1 MMRISA
7 IALRRG
13 AWTLAA
19 AALPL
24 LLAASGA
31 GGRAAAASNAERT
44 PILMELFT
52 SEGCSSCPPVDRW
65 VERLDAAQPVAGA
78 EIIVLSEHVDYWDH
92 DGWKDPFSSPAMTER
107 QKQYVFNLGLRTV
120 YTPQIILDGNA
131 ELRPSDPE
139 RAQQILAKAAN
150 APMIAV
156 HVNSVTVSAGSP
168 AALNGHI
175 EADSGTQS
183 RGEVFVAVALDKAL
197 TDVLAGENSGRKLTN
212 IAVVR
217 KMVRIGKLEKGRTF
231 DQAFSIRLW
240 PDADPA
246 NLRVVAFV
254 QEPGPG
260 RVLGA
265 AMTKEIAR
273 AGQLKPSPSG
283 RRTPVVLTWYSHR

>member
-1 MMRISA
+1 MAGICTFFSA
-7 IALRRG
+7 RG
-13 AWTLAA
+13 ALWKA
-19 AALPL
+19 AALLPL
-24 LLAASGA
+24 MVGLGGA
-31 GGRAAAASNAERT
+31 GEGAAGSPDAGRT
-44 PILMELFT
+44 PVLMELFT
-52 SEGCSSCPPVDRW
+52 SEGCSSCPPVDNWLARM
-65 VERLDAAQPVAGA
+65 DAAQPLAGA

-92 DGWKDPFSSPAMTER
+92 DGWKDPFSSAAITER
-107 QKQYVFNLGLRTV
+107 QKQYVFNLGLRTI

-150 APMIAV
+150 APMITV
-156 HVNSVTVSAGSP
+156 RVNSVTVSAGSP
-168 AALNGHI
+168 AALDGHI
-175 EADSGTQS
+175 EADSGPQS
-183 RGEVFVAVALDKAL
+183 HGEVFVAVALDKVL
-197 TDVLAGENSGRKLTN
+197 TDVLAGENNGRKLTN

-217 KMVRIGKLEKGRTF
+217 KMVRIGKLEKGRNF
-231 DQAFSIRLW
+231 DQTFSIRLW

-273 AGQLKPSPSG
+273 AGK
-283 RRTPVVLTWYSHR
+283 